1 MLKNLIDAH
10 SHYFEKSSTSQRA
23 HIIELIYRRILVYHE
38 IEKITPEIIKEL
50 EEFLDD
56 NRDFSSTHLMILL
69 LLDKIEN
76 I

>member
-1 MLKNLIDAH
+1 MLRNLIDAH
-10 SHYFEKSSTSQRA
+10 SHYFEKSGNSQRE

-50 EEFLDD
+50 EDFLSEK
-56 NRDFSSTHLMILL
+56 RDFSSTHLMILL

-76 I
+76 T

>member
-1 MLKNLIDAH
+1 MLKNLISAH

-50 EEFLDD
+50 EDFLCE

-69 LLDKIEN
+69 LLDKIES